1 MKIVGLLLRIG
12 GAGAGVAAV
21 TFIPDAVLGRSIAAL
36 GLSGSVDL
44 QMARMVAHGLFGLI
58 GFLMGSQIAAML
70 RHRPIDP
77 PGNRHDA
84 AESVPRLRRHLVDG
98 EKKQASV
105 VPRYEDPN
113 AAPTKPVAVSFKELG
128 LDHPHVSEYPDP
140 AGEHDDHH
148 DSFVYAEQANRP
160 ESAGSA
166 DDEWAEFGN
175 AEPPARAQPP
185 APDPIAPHPVA
196 MDAPPAPQTE
206 ERREE
211 TAGQWT
217 APEPFPTAPE
227 AEPIEERPA
236 VAEQAADWN
245 DAPAS
250 DDSAFERPAFEAPTF
265 ETLPEDAAAEPEPE
279 PAAMPVDEAKPV
291 HAEIQE
297 PIAEPEPETIAC
309 EPVTESNPAQTEA
322 APEPVSEPIP
332 APEWEPVPAAAMTP
346 VQPAPAESQ
355 ALQAVQPAADAAP
368 DAYSRVKFAMPSDE
382 NWYDGAG
389 DDEEEAEDDGAGYGS
404 LSDIGL
410 GRTHQPRGGDGQ
422 RGEAGLPPSEFGN
435 TNVST
440 AIPKG
445 KPQDFR
451 LREALAELMR
461 VDPSAR

>member
-1 MKIVGLLLRIG
+1 MDAVMKIVGLLLRIG

-44 QMARMVAHGLFGLI
+44 QIARMVAHGLFGLI
-58 GFLMGSQIAAML
+58 GLLMGSQIAAML
-70 RHRPIDP
+70 RHGPIDA
-77 PGNRHDA
+77 PGTRHDA
-84 AESVPRLRRHLVDG
+84 AEAVPRLRRHLVDG

-128 LDHPHVSEYPDP
+128 LNHPHVSEYPDP

-175 AEPPARAQPP
+175 AEPPARAQPAAPQP
-185 APDPIAPHPVA
+185 AA
-196 MDAPPAPQTE
+196 MDAPPVPQAE

-211 TAGQWT
+211 IAGQWT
-217 APEPFPTAPE
+217 APEPFPAASE
-227 AEPIEERPA
+227 AEPVEERPVA
-236 VAEQAADWN
+236 AEQAADWN

-265 ETLPEDAAAEPEPE
+265 KNLPEDAAAEPEPE
-279 PAAMPVDEAKPV
+279 PAVSPVVEAEAV
-291 HAEIQE
+291 HAEAQE
-297 PIAEPEPETIAC
+297 PIAEPEPEAIAC
-309 EPVTESNPAQTEA
+309 EPVAESNLARIEAQ
-322 APEPVSEPIP
+322 PEPVSEPIP
-332 APEWEPVPAAAMTP
+332 APQWEPAPVAAMTP
-346 VQPAPAESQ
+346 VQPALAEPR
-355 ALQAVQPAADAAP
+355 ALQAVQPVDDAGP

-382 NWYDGAG
+382 NWYEGAG

-440 AIPKG
+440 TIPKG